1 MTPDPVVAGIIGA
14 LVGATF
20 GSSAGVALTR
30 WGDGG
35 SVGTPR
41 RSVCATCGRLVRAR
55 DNIPIVSYIA
65 LRGRCRDCGAAI
77 DRRLLVLEVSCAAM
91 GALVMTVGLAPP
103 AALVVG
109 FTGWA
114 MILATATDLERRI
127 IPDRLTLPL
136 AAIVLPLT
144 LVSEMT
150 RLGGGID
157 GLQLV
162 TQRIVVPAILVPASL
177 IAMNSAGRR
186 LGSGAILGG
195 GDVKLLIGVGA
206 AVAMLPQGVL
216 LLWMGALISGGA
228 AAGIGLLSGR
238 LRLKDRIAFAPF
250 LLAGFVAAVIG
261 AHPQVTLI
269 GEWW

>member
-1 MTPDPVVAGIIGA
+1 VTPDPVVAGIIGA

-30 WGDGG
+30 WSAGG

-41 RSVCATCGRLVRAR
+41 RSVCASCGRPVRAR

-65 LRGRCRDCGAAI
+65 LRGRCRDCGVAI
-77 DRRLLVLEVSCAAM
+77 DRRLLALEVSCAAM

-103 AALVVG
+103 VALVVG

-136 AAIVLPLT
+136 AAIVLPLA

-150 RLGGGID
+150 RLGAGLD

-162 TQRIVVPAILVPASL
+162 THRIAVPAVLVPASL
-177 IAMNSAGRR
+177 FTMNAAGRR
-186 LGSGAILGG
+186 LGSGVILGG
-195 GDVKLLIGVGA
+195 GDVKLLVGVGA

-216 LLWMGALISGGA
+216 ILWIGALFSGGA
-228 AAGIGLLSGR
+228 AAGLGLLTGR
-238 LRLKDRIAFAPF
+238 LRMNDRIAFAPF

-261 AHPQVTLI
+261 AHPQVTLV
-269 GEWW
+269 GGWW

>member
-1 MTPDPVVAGIIGA
+1 VTPDPVVAGIIGA

-30 WGDGG
+30 WGAGG
-35 SVGTPR
+35 SVGSPR
-41 RSVCATCGRLVRAR
+41 RSVCASCGCPVRAR

-103 AALVVG
+103 VALVVG

-136 AAIVLPLT
+136 AAIVLPLA
-144 LVSEMT
+144 LVMDMT
-150 RLGGGID
+150 RLGAGLG

-162 TQRIVVPAILVPASL
+162 AQRIVVPALVLPVSL
-177 IAMNSAGRR
+177 LAMNGAGRR
-186 LGSGAILGG
+186 LGGGAILGG
-195 GDVKLLIGVGA
+195 GDIKLLVGVGA

-216 LLWMGALISGGA
+216 ILWMGALLVGGA
-228 AAGIGLLSGR
+228 AAGLGLLTGR
-238 LRLKDRIAFAPF
+238 LRMKDRIPFAPF

-269 GEWW
+269 AEWW